1 MDIEKRKNFLVN
13 TAYFGIIFLAVFAIF
28 RYFMPMVT
36 PFAVAFV
43 IAYLLKRPIR
53 FLREG
58 LKLPGRLSAILV
70 VVLFYGL
77 AGAILSVVG
86 IKLVSAVVALIGL
99 LPKMYTTH
107 AQPFLM
113 DILANIEQIIA
124 EMDPSLVGTLSEV
137 GTRMILSVGELV
149 STTSVRVMAVA
160 TDVATAV
167 PGFFIKFV
175 LMLISSFFIAADY
188 ERLTGFCLR
197 QLGDRGKEVFFQIK
211 EYIAGTLLVCI
222 RSYILIMS
230 ITFVEMSIGLTLVKI
245 NHAVLLAFCVSIF
258 DILPVLGT
266 GGIMI
271 PWAILTAIR
280 GDYRMALS
288 LLVVYV
294 VITVIRN
301 IIEPKIVGSQLGLH
315 PVVTL
320 CSMFVGAQLFGVVG
334 MFGFPICLSLLRHL
348 NDHGVIRLFR

>member
-1 MDIEKRKNFLVN
+1 
-13 TAYFGIIFLAVFAIF
+13 
-28 RYFMPMVT
+28 
-36 PFAVAFV
+36 
-43 IAYLLKRPIR
+43 
-53 FLREG
+53 
-58 LKLPGRLSAILV
+58 
-70 VVLFYGL
+70 
-77 AGAILSVVG
+77 
-86 IKLVSAVVALIGL
+86 
-99 LPKMYTTH
+99 
-107 AQPFLM
+107 M